1 MFLFCLKQVT
11 TDKILY
17 YLIVHKI
24 LNTQAEL
31 VYLNQYYQ
39 EITFCITKTNIKIYF
54 KNVNLILA

>member
-11 TDKILY
+11 TDKIVY

-31 VYLNQYYQ
+31 VYVNQYYQ
-39 EITFCITKTNIKIYF
+39 EITFCITKTNIKIF
-54 KNVNLILA
+54 LKFFNLILA